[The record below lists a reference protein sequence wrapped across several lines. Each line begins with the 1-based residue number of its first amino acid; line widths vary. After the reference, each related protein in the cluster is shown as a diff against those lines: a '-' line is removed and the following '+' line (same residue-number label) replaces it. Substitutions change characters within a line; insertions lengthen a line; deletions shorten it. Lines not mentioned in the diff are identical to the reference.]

1 MAEVKTEYRGHVIR
15 WSDNEDAWTC
25 YDLSDKVR
33 SSPKL
38 SILKGHI
45 DRLYLAERKR
55 SATPCWE
62 LSSYSN
68 GRTEGSVVEYL
79 KAKEERSWSSQKV
92 GRVQHIVAVVAQR
105 SGSERPSRAEKDL
118 DNLAPMTPEFDAA
131 WAEFQRLH
139 QLAKEAEKRARDAFT
154 ALPRLQLADVQKL
167 VDLAQHTEGDAA

>member
-1 MAEVKTEYRGHVIR
+1 MSEVKTEYRGHTIR

-45 DRLYLAERKR
+45 DRLYLAERKKA
-55 SATPCWE
+55 STPCWE
-62 LSSYSN
+62 LSSHSST
-68 GRTEGSVVEYL
+68 RIEGSVVEYL

-92 GRVQHIVAVVAQR
+92 ERVRHIVAVVAQR

-131 WAEFQRLH
+131 WAEFCALNT
-139 QLAKEAEKRARDAFT
+139 LAKAAEKRARDAFA
-154 ALPRLQLADVQKL
+154 ALPRLQLDDVQKL